1 MTKTGFEAPHAGL
14 ALATSLAAFVNAS
27 LLYRGLR
34 REGVYRPGPGWG
46 GLILKVALASSVM
59 AIAIADLAGP
69 LDPWLA
75 AAGVT
80 RASWLF
86 GCVLAGAAAYFATL
100 ALLGVRPADFR
111 AGLRGKSGGPS
122 V

>member
-1 MTKTGFEAPHAGL
+1 EAPHTGL

-46 GLILKVALASSVM
+46 ALIIKVILASSVM
-59 AIAIADLAGP
+59 AVGIFYIAGP
-69 LDPWLA
+69 LDPWLV
-75 AAGVT
+75 AAGAT
-80 RASWLF
+80 RALRLF
-86 GCVLAGAAAYFATL
+86 ACVLAGAVAYFATL

-111 AGLRGKSGGPS
+111 SGLRGKSGGPS